1 MALFLIRRLLQS
13 VVALFVVSLIVFV
26 GVYGIANPVDILIS
40 PDATPEELR
49 RITRV
54 LGLDRPMW
62 EQYGLFVLN
71 ALRGDLGNSFIHNQP
86 AIQLILERFPATFEL
101 AITAMLIAVLLGIPL
116 GMWAGLRPNGI
127 AGRSIMAGSILGF
140 SLPTFW
146 VGLLLIMVF
155 AVELGWLPAT
165 GRGQTVEVLGVRLSF
180 LTLDGLAHLVLPALN
195 LALFKISLVI
205 RLTRA
210 GMREVLLADYV
221 KYAYAKGLSERR
233 VILVHVLKNILIP
246 VVTVLGLELGSVI
259 AYSVVTESVFAWPGM
274 GKLVIDAINILDRP
288 IIVAYLM
295 VVVLMFTV
303 INLAVDL
310 LYTVIDPRVRLRPA
324 AA

>member
-1 MALFLIRRLLQS
+1 MALFLIRRLIQS
-13 VVALFVVSLIVFV
+13 VIALFVVSLIVFI
-26 GVYGIANPVDILIS
+26 GVYAIGNPVDILTS
-40 PDATPEELR
+40 PDATREEVQ

-71 ALRGDLGNSFIHNQP
+71 ALRGDLGYSFIHNQP
-86 AIQLILERFPATFEL
+86 AVQLILQRFPATFEL
-101 AITAMLIAVLLGIPL
+101 AISAMLIAVLFGIPL
-116 GMWAGLRPNGI
+116 GMWAGLRPDSV
-127 AGRSIMAGSILGF
+127 AGKTILAGSILGF

-155 AVELGWLPAT
+155 AVELGLLPAT
-165 GRGQTVEVLGVRLSF
+165 RRGQTVAVLGMQLSIF
-180 LTLDGLAHLVLPALN
+180 TLDGLAHLVLPAIN
-195 LALFKISLVI
+195 LALFKASLVI

-221 KYAYAKGLSERR
+221 KFARAKGLSEQRI
-233 VILVHVLKNILIP
+233 ILVHVLKNILIP

-259 AYSVVTESVFAWPGM
+259 AYSVVTESIFAWPGM

-303 INLAVDL
+303 INLVIDL
-310 LYTVIDPRVRLRPA
+310 LYTVIDPRVRLRPDA
-324 AA
+324 K